1 MVRFNSFVT
10 QPEKSVT
17 TAWSFPFGLRAFGA
31 RRDDQ
36 DAFLT
41 PVEQVVPI
49 WVN

>member
-17 TAWSFPFGLRAFGA
+17 AWAFPFGLRAFGA

-36 DAFLT
+36 DAFLAQFSRLY
-41 PVEQVVPI
+41 PG
-49 WVN
+49 